1 MKPLCVNEAKGRPVK
16 WQCGSVKMK
25 ADCGGELQDEAA
37 YLDGRMRVKLA
48 RNEFV
53 GAVRI
58 IHHIQWLYRWR
69 QYRYM
74 LYKYQHYPHHRVG
87 DSVVQATKHIRF
99 KLRVL
104 IRVLGKVSPA
114 QRDSDKIFCSS
125 GASRFE
131 PSISYHGHTLS

>member
-58 IHHIQWLYRWR
+58 IHHIQWLY
-69 QYRYM
+69 
-74 LYKYQHYPHHRVG
+74 P
-87 DSVVQATKHIRF
+87 
-99 KLRVL
+99 
-104 IRVLGKVSPA
+104 
-114 QRDSDKIFCSS
+114 
-125 GASRFE
+125 
-131 PSISYHGHTLS
+131 LS